1 MSKRIFFIV
10 LCLWLAAVAFPLFAQ
25 GKSDTVYT
33 FRFVTD
39 RDMFY
44 VPFNGNDAELSRL
57 LECVEQYKPDILNK
71 RVPLHVDGYC
81 TAGESDADN
90 LAMAKVRSNRVKSE
104 LIVRGGI
111 KEECFVTKNHSGG
124 GDYVTVRIVI
134 PAVRDDA
141 EEACLAAGHRRTEES
156 EQQRLEQ
163 ERAAREQAERE
174 RAEAAR
180 LASEQ
185 ARADSLAMERAA
197 AGSGTETVSREPVGG
212 ESRRC
217 RQLHA
222 LTACQPAALGDTHA
236 RCRHRVAHH
245 PKCGHSRERLVDF
258 VDVERQGPPLR
269 PLGSDAGSAL
279 LHG

>member
-104 LIVRGGI
+104 LIVRGG
-111 KEECFVTKNHSGG
+111 EEPLRRRGLCDGAHS
-124 GDYVTVRIVI
+124 Y
-134 PAVRDDA
+134 
-141 EEACLAAGHRRTEES
+141 
-156 EQQRLEQ
+156 
-163 ERAAREQAERE
+163 
-174 RAEAAR
+174 
-180 LASEQ
+180 
-185 ARADSLAMERAA
+185 
-197 AGSGTETVSREPVGG
+197 SG
-212 ESRRC
+212 
-217 RQLHA
+217 
-222 LTACQPAALGDTHA
+222 
-236 RCRHRVAHH
+236 
-245 PKCGHSRERLVDF
+245 
-258 VDVERQGPPLR
+258 RQGR
-269 PLGSDAGSAL
+269 C
-279 LHG
+279 